1 MPEESTLRKYACP
14 KLKLSRLLLD
24 NLFRI
29 LVQNLP
35 ALEELNSKKHTPSPI
50 VWFLRNCG
58 IAQNISCRI
67 VQNLSFA
74 KTVKGNLAWNDFCEW
89 LRKLLFFRA
98 KLMCKERKILRF
110 VQQKLRNSFENGNP
124 KTYRQITPLHVRR
137 QRSY

>member
-1 MPEESTLRKYACP
+1 MVNYVKVTNRETFQNK
-14 KLKLSRLLLD
+14 
-24 NLFRI
+24 I
-29 LVQNLP
+29 LP
-35 ALEELNSKKHTPSPI
+35 ELNSKKHTPSPT
-50 VWFLRNCG
+50 VWFLQNCG

-124 KTYRQITPLHVRR
+124 KTYRQKLHCMYEDRDRTRLPKPRLVLSCLSRKK
-137 QRSY
+137 